1 MSYYY
6 LSSGLKPKHVTLPI
20 NSTSKHHTDKNAPC
34 NLCDIHNHINLE
46 ITTVLSG
53 EVHVQLDNTDC
64 LVKAGET
71 ILANPFVLHSYTR
84 EKDCDDLE
92 YITLTI
98 TLSSIFSYP
107 NSELSVCA
115 SDLVETRCRFD
126 EFYPAGHPISE
137 YVKNIHKLYRN
148 KSLQNE
154 SLSLANV
161 YGLLGELLEHHYHS
175 ALENNT
181 YKRDVTFLQNVTAYI
196 RENYAKDITSVD
208 VAGELFMGM
217 SHFCRVFRRHFG
229 TSFSNHLCKY
239 RIERAV
245 ELYTKQ
251 EMPLAEVAKQV
262 GFNDYCYFSRS
273 FKRYMGES
281 PAQYLKKHK
290 KS

>member
-6 LSSGLKPKHVTLPI
+6 LSSGLPAKHVTLPI
-20 NSTSKHHTDKNAPC
+20 NTTSVHCTDISEPC
-34 NLCDIHNHINLE
+34 NICDIHNHINLE

-53 EVHVQLDNTDC
+53 RVLIRLDNTDY
-64 LVKAGET
+64 LVRAGET
-71 ILANPFVLHSYTR
+71 VLVNPFSLHSYTR
-84 EKDCDDLE
+84 DADCDDLE

-98 TLSSIFSYP
+98 TLPGIFPYP

-115 SDLVETRCRFD
+115 SNLVETRCKFD
-126 EFYPAGHPISE
+126 EFYAAGHAISG
-137 YVKNIHKLYRN
+137 YVKEIHKLYRN
-148 KSLQNE
+148 KSLKNE
-154 SLSLANV
+154 SLCLSKV
-161 YGLLGELLEHHYHS
+161 YGLLSELLEQHYHS
-175 ALENNT
+175 TNENNT
-181 YKRDVTFLQNVTAYI
+181 YKRDVIFLQNVTAFI
-196 RENYAKDITSVD
+196 RENYAKDITSAD
-208 VAGELFMGM
+208 VAGQLFMGM

-251 EMPLAEVAKQV
+251 ELPLTEIAKKV
-262 GFNDYCYFSRS
+262 GFRDYCYFSRS

-281 PAQYLKKHK
+281 PAQFLKKYK